1 MQLTERDVTMA
12 QSMTGFA
19 SMTGE
24 SGAYSWNWDMR
35 SVNARGLDLRLRL
48 PDWLSGLDEAL
59 RSALKGQ
66 VARGNVTVGLRI
78 SRSDE
83 IGQVAISPDGLAQAL
98 GLLDTISAEAR
109 AKGVDVAPISATD
122 IAAMR
127 GVLETASTDDED
139 LAPLSAALK
148 AQIPELVAEFTAAR
162 AREGAELVDILTGQV
177 DEVAKLI
184 TQAEALLDDR
194 QQALKDN
201 LTASLGRV
209 MGNVDGVDADRVA
222 QELALIAVKTD
233 VREELDRLAAHVS
246 AARDHLASAA
256 PVGRKLDFLM
266 QEFNREA
273 NTLCSKAQFKELTS
287 VGLDLK
293 HVIDQMREQVQNLE

>member
-1 MQLTERDVTMA
+1 MA